1 MTDTPTKNPV
11 ATTGLKK
18 NALGPAGVVFLVLA
32 AASPLIGLTGAV
44 PSAMVLGNG
53 LGTPMAYVAVGLILA
68 LFGVG
73 YVAMSRQVTNAGAL
87 YAYVGRGLGLRI
99 GIGAATVALWAYNTV
114 QVAVYG
120 FFGVVMSA
128 QLNTWFGIT
137 VTWWVCAF
145 ALLALIQV
153 FGWLNI
159 EIGSKVLGVLMAC
172 EWTIMLLM
180 AFSILFKGGAGDGY
194 AVTKVFN
201 PSVIMA
207 GAPGVA
213 LVFAFASMFGFESS
227 ALYGEEVRDPKRSI
241 PRATYLSLFLITS
254 FFFFTSW
261 MLIVGYGPSNAVD
274 AAGAALGGG
283 NPAAYVFDA
292 GQTYLGSWAPDL
304 MSVFVLTSMFA
315 CNQAFHNGIARYLY
329 TLGRDRV
336 LPEALSHT
344 RANGAPH
351 VASVTQS
358 LIALVLI
365 LPVVILGK
373 DPVTTLFFGGSGIAV
388 IGIMVLYI
396 LASVAAFVFFRHH
409 QDEDHRVWNT
419 RVAPILSALVLTAA
433 LVLILTKFSILTGT
447 STAVANLLA
456 LTVVVAFLVGLG
468 LWAMARNRLSEDA
481 LADLEAELT

>member
-1 MTDTPTKNPV
+1 M
-11 ATTGLKK
+11 
-18 NALGPAGVVFLVLA
+18 LA

-213 LVFAFASMFGFESS
+213 LVAFASMFGFESS

-241 PRATYLSLFLITS
+241 PERRT
-254 FFFFTSW
+254 
-261 MLIVGYGPSNAVD
+261 
-274 AAGAALGGG
+274 
-283 NPAAYVFDA
+283 
-292 GQTYLGSWAPDL
+292 
-304 MSVFVLTSMFA
+304 
-315 CNQAFHNGIARYLY
+315 
-329 TLGRDRV
+329 
-336 LPEALSHT
+336 
-344 RANGAPH
+344 
-351 VASVTQS
+351 
-358 LIALVLI
+358 
-365 LPVVILGK
+365 
-373 DPVTTLFFGGSGIAV
+373 
-388 IGIMVLYI
+388 
-396 LASVAAFVFFRHH
+396 
-409 QDEDHRVWNT
+409 
-419 RVAPILSALVLTAA
+419 
-433 LVLILTKFSILTGT
+433 
-447 STAVANLLA
+447 
-456 LTVVVAFLVGLG
+456 
-468 LWAMARNRLSEDA
+468 
-481 LADLEAELT
+481 